1 MTEIPRRTVLAAAAG
16 SLMLPG
22 VARAAKAAK
31 VGEPAPPFSVFT
43 FDWKKIYFSEMKGKV
58 VLLNYWATWCAPCRQ
73 ELPIL
78 SSYYQQRAKY
88 GLMMFA
94 VKDGD
99 GTPNSALLPLSKSVS
114 FPLVWRLTG
123 DGYGPIGDAY
133 PSNYVIG
140 RDGRLRYAEAGAFEM
155 DSLEAVVRPL
165 LEEKAPEP
173 IQATST
179 PA

>member
-1 MTEIPRRTVLAAAAG
+1 MTELPRRTILGAAAG

-22 VARAAKAAK
+22 AAHAAKSAR

-43 FDWKKIYFSEMKGKV
+43 FDWKKIYFSEMQGKV
-58 VLLNYWATWCAPCRQ
+58 VLLNYWATWCAPCRH

-78 SSYYQQRAKY
+78 SDYYQQREKY

-99 GTPNSALLPLSKSVS
+99 GKPNSALNPLSKTVA
-114 FPLVWRLTG
+114 FPLVWHLTG
-123 DGYGPIGDAY
+123 DGYGPIGDSY

-140 RDGRLRYAEAGAFEM
+140 RDGVLRYAQAGAFELE
-155 DSLEAVVRPL
+155 SLEAVVRPL
-165 LEEKAPEP
+165 LEEKAPAA
-173 IQATST
+173 IKANTAAT
-179 PA
+179 